1 MAHPFDDAV
10 DAIRA
15 AITAADGAM
24 PVSETIVRGVTMPV
38 FSSAPPD
45 LPRFFE
51 YFCALHADKPCLV
64 DGAERLTFGEVHAL
78 GRDVACGLIARHDVR
93 PGDNIALA
101 AGNSAAWVVAYMG
114 IILAGGVATLV
125 NGFWTGAAM
134 RAAIADTA
142 CKLVL
147 ADGRCAAALAN
158 ENRLEAAILPLDLD
172 RPVAKAFADLPTDRE
187 DAALPLP
194 GPDAPATI
202 LFTSG
207 TTGTCKGA
215 LSDHRAKV
223 QAAMHFASSAAAIAA
238 LLARQGA
245 LPPHS
250 SATLLCLPLFH
261 VTAEVSILL
270 HSFVI
275 GRKMVVMPRWD
286 PIEAMRLI
294 ETERVTALTGVPL
307 MGIEL
312 ATHPRRHEF
321 DLSTLTD
328 VAAGGAPRPAD
339 HVERIC
345 AGLGCHPGF
354 GYGLTETNAV
364 GAGIVRAACRDR
376 PETPGKATPPLSDI
390 AIFDVSGALLGPGE
404 VGEVG
409 IRSAAS
415 ISGYWNRP
423 DETAALFAPSG
434 HVMTGDMG
442 SLDAEGYLT
451 IVDRK
456 KDIIIRGGENI
467 ASIAVES
474 ALYAEPDVLECAVF
488 GIPDERLGEVP
499 VAVVHLADG
508 SHHGEITLHAALAG
522 RLARFE
528 RPVAI
533 IVRND
538 PLPRLGS
545 EKIDK
550 RALRAAWLEALE
562 AG

>member
-24 PVSETIVRGVTMPV
+24 PVRETIVRGVAMPA

-64 DGAERLTFGEVHAL
+64 DGNERLSFADVYAL
-78 GRDVACGLIARHDVR
+78 AQCVARGLIERHDVK
-93 PGDNIALA
+93 PGDHIALA
-101 AGNSAAWVVAYMG
+101 GRNSAAWVVAYMA
-114 IILAGGVATLV
+114 IILAGGVATLI

-142 CKLVL
+142 CRLVL
-147 ADGRCAAALAN
+147 ADARCEAALAA
-158 ENRLEAAILPLDLD
+158 EEGLSAAILPLDLD
-172 RPVAKAFADLPTDRE
+172 RPVHEARIALMGDGD
-187 DAALPLP
+187 DVALPQP

-215 LSDHRAKV
+215 LSDQRAKV

-238 LLARQGA
+238 LFARQGA
-245 LPPHS
+245 LPAHS

-261 VTAEVSILL
+261 VTAEVSIML

-294 ETERVTALTGVPL
+294 EAEQVTALTGVPL

-364 GAGIVRAACRDR
+364 GAGIIRAACRDR

-390 AIFDVSGALLGPGE
+390 AIFDVSGAVLGPGD
-404 VGEVG
+404 VGEIG

-499 VAVVHLADG
+499 VAVVRLAAG
-508 SHHGEITLHAALAG
+508 SGHDEDTLHAALAA

-533 IVRND
+533 GVGTD

-550 RALRAAWLEALE
+550 RALRDAWLTASR

>member
-15 AITAADGAM
+15 AITAPDGPMPVGDTVVRGIAM
-24 PVSETIVRGVTMPV
+24 PAFT
-38 FSSAPPD
+38 SAPPD
-45 LPRFFE
+45 LPRFFA

-64 DGAERLTFGEVHAL
+64 DGEEGLDFAEVHAL
-78 GRDVACGLIARHDVR
+78 ARRVAQGLVRHHDVK
-93 PGDNIALA
+93 PGDHVALA
-101 AGNSAAWVVAYMG
+101 ARNSAVWVVAYMG
-114 IILAGGVATLV
+114 ILLAGGVATLV
-125 NGFWTGAAM
+125 NGFWTGPTICE
-134 RAAIADTA
+134 AIEDTH
-142 CKLVL
+142 CSLVL
-147 ADGRCAAALAN
+147 ADARCLQAMADAAELDMPVV
-158 ENRLEAAILPLDLD
+158 PLDLD
-172 RPVAKAFADLPTDRE
+172 RPLQDALAPLLGEGTD
-187 DAALPLP
+187 DALPLP

-215 LSDHRAKV
+215 LSNHRAKV
-223 QAAMHFASSAAAIAA
+223 QAAMHFASSAAAISA
-238 LLARQGA
+238 LFAQQGA
-245 LPPHS
+245 LSAQPPV
-250 SATLLCLPLFH
+250 TLLCLPLFH

-275 GRKMVVMPRWD
+275 GRKMVIMSRWD
-286 PIEAMRLI
+286 PLEAMRLI
-294 ETERVTALTGVPL
+294 EAEQVTSLTGVPL

-312 ATHPRRHEF
+312 ATHPARHGF

-364 GAGIVRAACRDR
+364 GVGIVRQACRDR
-376 PETPGKATPPLSDI
+376 PETPGKATPPLSEI
-390 AIFDVSGALLGPGE
+390 AIFDAAGAALGAGE

-409 IRSAAS
+409 IRSVAS

-423 DETAALFAPSG
+423 DETAALFGPSG
-434 HVMTGDMG
+434 HVLTGDIG
-442 SLDAEGYLT
+442 YLDEQGYLT

-467 ASIAVES
+467 ASVALES

-488 GIPDERLGEVP
+488 GVPDERLGEVP
-499 VAVVHLADG
+499 VAVVRLAPG
-508 SHHGEITLHAALAG
+508 SSHGEETLHAALAT

-528 RPVAI
+528 RPTAI
-533 IVRND
+533 HIRHE

-550 RALRAAWLEALE
+550 RALQTAWLKV
-562 AG
+562 G